1 MPYSKEDIDKE
12 AENEGRALRGV
23 EQRQNVNHD
32 RNRAKSGHSGGRNKF
47 DKLFR
52 S

>member
-1 MPYSKEDIDKE
+1 MYNKDAIDE
-12 AENEGRALRGV
+12 QAENEGRALRGS
-23 EQRQNVNHD
+23 EQRQNVNYN
-32 RNRAKSGHSGGRNKF
+32 RNRAKSGHSDGRNKF

>member
-1 MPYSKEDIDKE
+1 MAYDKNDIDRQ

-23 EQRQNVNHD
+23 EQRQNVNHG
-32 RNRAKSGHSGGRNKF
+32 RNRCKTGHSDGRNKF

-52 S
+52 N

>member
-1 MPYSKEDIDKE
+1 MYNKDDIDRQ
-12 AENEGRALRGV
+12 AEREGRALRGS

-32 RNRAKSGHSGGRNKF
+32 RNRCKTGHSDSQKKF